1 MRRVRLGNA
10 PVRVPRTVLD
20 GIDRVRESGLTN
32 MLDRPRVAH
41 LAEFFG
47 YEESAAW
54 IRVHRGEYAT
64 GLFHGF
70 EAAEGERSS

>member
-1 MRRVRLGNA
+1 MRLGDA

-47 YEESAAW
+47 YEDSAAW
-54 IRVHRGEYAT
+54 IREHRAEYAT
-64 GLFHGF
+64 GFFHGF
-70 EAAEGERSS
+70 EPAEDERRS